1 MPFKRGFVRGTISEN
16 LLDFSRKARPLS
28 KRFWILRSSDSRVIR
43 ACPKNASFVLL
54 IGKPIRVKVFSFV
67 TYKRGSSQYP
77 EQGLCFTYLV
87 GFHRIQIWIFFTG
100 RSMGGRVAAEVATN
114 YTTEDDFIWGIFCL
128 SYPLHPPKRFNELRV
143 AHVIHLNLP
152 ILFVSGTNDAMCR
165 MDLMEDTIDKIKN
178 DVKVH
183 WVQDADHSLNVKGKF
198 DHDILDKICHWTL
211 EWSQSVFMAER

>member
-1 MPFKRGFVRGTISEN
+1 
-16 LLDFSRKARPLS
+16 
-28 KRFWILRSSDSRVIR
+28 
-43 ACPKNASFVLL
+43 
-54 IGKPIRVKVFSFV
+54 
-67 TYKRGSSQYP
+67 
-77 EQGLCFTYLV
+77 
-87 GFHRIQIWIFFTG
+87 
-100 RSMGGRVAAEVATN
+100 MGGRVAAELATN
-114 YTTEDDFIWGIFCL
+114 YTTEDDFIWGVFCL

-198 DHDILDKICHWTL
+198 YHDILDKICHWTL